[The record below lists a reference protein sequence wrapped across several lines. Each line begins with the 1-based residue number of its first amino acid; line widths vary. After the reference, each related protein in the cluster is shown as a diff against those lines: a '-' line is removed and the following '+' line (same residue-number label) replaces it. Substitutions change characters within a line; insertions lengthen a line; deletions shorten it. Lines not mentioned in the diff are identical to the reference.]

1 MLRNLA
7 VVFGTTLLASSVV
20 HALGMGGI
28 KVNSA
33 LNQPLDAEIELV
45 ALRGTTIDEIR
56 ASMAKDEEFQKAGI
70 ERVHALNGLN
80 FIIEGR
86 GADAIV
92 RLKSNDVIREP
103 FLNFVVEVNWPNGR
117 LLREYTVLLDP
128 PTFASAP
135 VQRAPVA
142 RPDAPVSNT
151 GTVTTR
157 PTPAAREPSGQYT
170 GSSYGPIGSN
180 DTLWSIATRA
190 RPNDSVSIHQTLAAI
205 FKANPQAF
213 GNNNP
218 NVLLQG
224 ETLRIPSAEEIA
236 AVPRRGS
243 LAELVGSTPVVE
255 TARRSSG
262 SGASSSSTGGRLS
275 LGSGKASGDGRGG
288 SDREATEVLNQENEA
303 LRERLGSQEK
313 KIERLEKLLE
323 LKDQQLASVG
333 GATSTPSTTELNTP
347 VETTPTISEPVTT
360 QPEAISTDTP
370 SDVAA
375 NTEQPVTTP
384 DTNNEPVRI
393 ENEKKPVKKPIKTP
407 EKVEEPSFFDDLFS
421 GDGLLYLGGFGGL
434 LLLVGGFMVWQ
445 RRRVAEENF
454 HESLMPSENFDNFD
468 NSFTEETEFDLPE
481 VGEEL
486 LSPEEA
492 DSAPDHNEVVADP
505 LGEADIYIAYGKYEQ
520 AEQLLVRALR
530 DEPNR
535 TDLRLKLLEAYAEMH
550 ESDKFRAQVDELQSA
565 MDLDASLSA
574 QVQKIQSKAWPDDSM
589 AQNYRAAPIAPSA
602 DDIFGSMGVG
612 ASAEKTVEIPRTKA
626 PIPEQ
631 SKRHEE
637 TPDFSS
643 NEFSLDLDAEL
654 KPSDDLLSDSHSL
667 SSGNSDSEFE
677 FSLDDVEDS
686 SFSLDSADTAKSGSD
701 SSFDLDD
708 VNSDFAESDDLGMN
722 EIDEI
727 ATKLD
732 LARAY
737 IEMHETD
744 GAKEILQEVVSD
756 GNDAQRKEAQALLAK
771 I

>member
-20 HALGMGGI
+20 HALGMGDI

-70 ERVHALNGLN
+70 ERIYALNGLN

-224 ETLRIPSAEEIA
+224 QTLRIPSAEEIA

-262 SGASSSSTGGRLS
+262 SSASSSSTGGRLT

-333 GATSTPSTTELNTP
+333 ASTTTPSTSESITP
-347 VETTPTISEPVTT
+347 VETSPTIAEPVTT

-370 SDVAA
+370 SDIAA
-375 NTEQPVTTP
+375 STEQNVAVP
-384 DTNNEPVRI
+384 DTSSEPVRI
-393 ENEKKPVKKPIKTP
+393 EKEKKPVKKPIKTP

-421 GDGLLYLGGFGGL
+421 GDGLLYLGGIGGL
-434 LLLVGGFMVWQ
+434 LLIVGGFMVWQ

-468 NSFTEETEFDLPE
+468 NSFTDETEFDLPE

-486 LSPEEA
+486 LSPEET
-492 DSAPDHNEVVADP
+492 DSAPEHNEVVADP

-520 AEQLLVRALR
+520 AEQLLVRALK

-550 ESDKFRAQVDELQSA
+550 ESDKFRAQVEELQSA
-565 MDLDASLSA
+565 MDLDAGLSA
-574 QVQKIQSKAWPDDSM
+574 QVHKIQSKAWPDDSM
-589 AQNYRAAPIAPSA
+589 AQNYRAAPEVPSA

-612 ASAEKTVEIPRTKA
+612 ANAEKTVEIPRTKA
-626 PIPEQ
+626 PTPAQ
-631 SKRHEE
+631 STRHEE
-637 TPDFSS
+637 IPDFSS
-643 NEFSLDLDAEL
+643 SEFSLDLDADL
-654 KPSDDLLSDSHSL
+654 KASDDLLSETASL
-667 SSGNSDSEFE
+667 SDDDSEFE
-677 FSLDDVEDS
+677 FSLDQDDS
-686 SFSLDSADTAKSGSD
+686 SFSLDAADTAKSGTD

-708 VNSDFAESDDLGMN
+708 VNNDFAEPDDLGMS

-737 IEMHETD
+737 IEMHETE